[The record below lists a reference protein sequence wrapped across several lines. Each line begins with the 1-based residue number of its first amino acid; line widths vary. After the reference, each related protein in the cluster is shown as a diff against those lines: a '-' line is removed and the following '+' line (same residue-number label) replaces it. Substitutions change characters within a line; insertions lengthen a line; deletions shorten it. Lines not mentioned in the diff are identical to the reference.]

1 MFIKIIEKKLKSL
14 ARIYSHVYIYKMSVE
29 LAELFLSK
37 PDLAASTRAQYTSHY
52 KKIIDALDSEIR
64 LSSPS
69 AIIKAFEQIYNTAS
83 SKWSAI
89 SVPVIIYQNNNLP
102 LDKLLTYRDLIFQL
116 KAEHLKDRNKSK
128 NDTLPQLKELTKYLQ
143 TLIDEDNYRSFT
155 INFLLTTYGVR
166 NEDVDC
172 FITSDKN
179 QLTDITK
186 NYLLVQ
192 KTQIQWIR
200 NVYKTAKTYGKKKI
214 VIKNTAFFIA
224 ISQLPKEEWLLV
236 DPKGNHVQPSSIGR
250 FIQDRT
256 FNELSEGDIFKILV
270 RDITQKGKNVL
281 SKLKQFSEWRG
292 TDIKTIAES
301 YDLDLE

>member
-1 MFIKIIEKKLKSL
+1 
-14 ARIYSHVYIYKMSVE
+14 MSDE
-29 LAELFLSK
+29 LAKLFASK
-37 PDLAASTRAQYTSHY
+37 PDIAASTRAQYTSHY
-52 KKIIDALDSEIR
+52 KKIVDELDTEIR

-102 LDKLLTYRDLIFQL
+102 LDKLITYRDLIFQQ
-116 KAEHLKDRNKSK
+116 KAEHLKERNKSK
-128 NDTLPQLKELTKYLQ
+128 NETLPTLNDLTKYLKK
-143 TLIDEDNYRSFT
+143 LIDEDNYRSYA
-155 INFLLTTYGVR
+155 INYLLTTYGVR
-166 NEDVDC
+166 NEDIDC

-192 KTQIQWIR
+192 NTQVQWIR
-200 NVYKTAKTYGKKKI
+200 NIYKTSKTYGKKKI
-214 VIKNTAFFIA
+214 VIKNTAFLIA
-224 ISQLPKEEWLLV
+224 VSQLPQEEWLLV
-236 DPKGNHVQPSSIGR
+236 DPKGEHVQPSSVGR

-256 FNELSEGDIFKILV
+256 YKYISEGDIFKILV

-281 SKLKQFSEWRG
+281 TKLKQLSDWRG